1 MKKEL
6 LKVNEKANKTS
17 EVLTI
22 SKKEEEYLKS
32 NLLYR
37 MIMLF
42 D

>member
-6 LKVNEKANKTS
+6 LKMDERENNTS
-17 EVLTI
+17 EVLGI
-22 SKKEEEYLKS
+22 SKKEEQYLKN

>member
-6 LKVNEKANKTS
+6 LNMDEKMNNST
-17 EVLTI
+17 ETLGI
-22 SKKEEEYLKS
+22 SKKEERLLKN